1 MRDVAGTLSVFLR
14 VVEGTWVVVGR
25 DGKRTKSES
34 ESLKLVVVL
43 VAGVGSRGEW
53 G

>member
-1 MRDVAGTLSVFLR
+1 MFLR
-14 VVEGTWVVVGR
+14 VEEAGGVFAV

-34 ESLKLVVVL
+34 WFGKLVGL
-43 VAGVGSRGEW
+43 VAGVGSRGDW

>member
-14 VVEGTWVVVGR
+14 VVEGAWVVVAG

-34 ESLKLVVVL
+34 GSEKLIVVL
-43 VAGVGSRGEW
+43 VAGIGRRGEW

>member
-1 MRDVAGTLSVFLR
+1 MRDVTGTLSVFLR
-14 VVEGTWVVVGR
+14 VVEGTWVVVAG

-34 ESLKLVVVL
+34 WSEKLVVF

>member
-1 MRDVAGTLSVFLR
+1 MFLR
-14 VVEGTWVVVGR
+14 VVWAARVVVAG

-34 ESLKLVVVL
+34 WFEKLLVVL
-43 VAGVGSRGEW
+43 VAGVGSRGDW